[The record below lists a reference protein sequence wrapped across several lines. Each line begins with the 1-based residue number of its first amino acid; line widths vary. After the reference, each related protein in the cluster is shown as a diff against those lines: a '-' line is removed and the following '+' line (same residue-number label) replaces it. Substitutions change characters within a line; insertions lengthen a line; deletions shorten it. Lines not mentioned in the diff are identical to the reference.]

1 MRRPFRAS
9 TRLARTLMFCL
20 VFWAYAVPA
29 QATDL
34 LAWRDA
40 RSLEDLIGHLE
51 DWLDK
56 HTDLQRRATAP
67 VVKWTSQANVASIT
81 GSKRAAYVQTVRG
94 LYDGESST
102 IWLVRPWS
110 ARDPRDVSVL
120 LHELVH
126 HRQAGDGHW
135 YCPGAQELPAYR
147 TQQAWLAELGLGL
160 DVNWV
165 AIVLEAGCTPRDI
178 HPD

>member
-1 MRRPFRAS
+1 MQGLSRAG
-9 TRLARTLMFCL
+9 RELARTLSFCL
-20 VFWAYAVPA
+20 VFGTYAVPVP
-29 QATDL
+29 ATDL

-40 RSLEDLIGHLE
+40 DSLGELVNHLE
-51 DWLDK
+51 DWLDE
-56 HTDLQRRATAP
+56 HTDLRRREAAP
-67 VVKWTSQANVASIT
+67 VIKWTFQANVASIT

-94 LYDGESST
+94 LYDAERST

-110 ARDPRDVSVL
+110 ALDPHDVSVL

-147 TQQAWLAELGLGL
+147 TQKAWLSELGLEL
-160 DVNWV
+160 DVNWI

>member
-1 MRRPFRAS
+1 MQGLYRAG
-9 TRLARTLMFCL
+9 RELARTLTFCL
-20 VFWAYAVPA
+20 VTWTCAVPA
-29 QATDL
+29 QATEL

-40 RSLEDLIGHLE
+40 RSLNELVSHLE
-51 DWLDK
+51 DWLDM
-56 HTDLQRRATAP
+56 HTDLQRRETAP
-67 VVKWTSQANVASIT
+67 VIKWTIQANVASIT

-94 LYDGESST
+94 LYDAERAT

-110 ARDPRDVSVL
+110 ARDPHDVSVL

-147 TQQAWLAELGLGL
+147 TQQAWLAELGLEL
-160 DVNWV
+160 HVNWI

>member
-1 MRRPFRAS
+1 MQGLLRARKRR
-9 TRLARTLMFCL
+9 ARTLTFCL
-20 VFWAYAVPA
+20 VFWAYTVPA

-40 RSLEDLIGHLE
+40 GSLEEMISQLE

-56 HTDLQRRATAP
+56 HTDLRRRETAP
-67 VVKWTSQANVASIT
+67 VVKWTSQVNVASIT
-81 GSKRAAYVQTVRG
+81 GSKRAAYVRTVRG
-94 LYDGESST
+94 LYDGDSST

-110 ARDPRDVSVL
+110 AHDPRDVSVL

-126 HRQAGDGHW
+126 HRQAGEGHW

-147 TQQAWLAELGLGL
+147 AQQAWLAELGLEL
-160 DVNWV
+160 DVNWI